1 MNNLSSVITYDNEF
15 FWDAAKNKK
24 LTFQKCKKCGHV
36 IWPPSN
42 ICPICYSKDITTITS
57 KGRGKIYSFAVFRVP
72 FHESVKENIPYVLA
86 VVELEE
92 GPMIVSNIVNCSPEN
107 LKCGS
112 KVKLIWETIGDLNI
126 FKFEPA

>member
-1 MNNLSSVITYDNEF
+1 M
-15 FWDAAKNKK
+15 
-24 LTFQKCKKCGHV
+24 
-36 IWPPSN
+36 
-42 ICPICYSKDITTITS
+42 CYSKDITTITS

-92 GPMIVSNIVNCSPEN
+92 GPMVVSNVVNCSPEN
-107 LKCGS
+107 LECGS
-112 KVKLIWETIGDLNI
+112 KVKLTWETIGDLNI